1 MNPDSL
7 TERIV
12 TELDEIQHSR
22 ESRTDFLNLPIN
34 PILVFYPKDKSDVIK
49 IVTVAK
55 KYKVPVVVW
64 GSGTSLAG
72 HLSCEG
78 CILLD
83 MKYMNRILE
92 INDVEWYVR
101 VQPGVILGE
110 LNGEL
115 RKRGFFIPPEPASSF
130 LCTVGGVISNASG
143 GMRSVRY
150 GTFKEWVLR
159 LEVVLP
165 NGELVTVGEPFVK
178 NRAGYDLLH
187 LFVGSEGTLGI
198 ITEAWLRIT
207 PLPPEKPFTVLIYLE
222 RFEEGVEVIKRLRRQ
237 GTILDV
243 AEYMDETVVRAINKH
258 FNTNLNSSSGGVLI
272 ISTPPVYERRVTDVL
287 DSLNL
292 RFERVEEE
300 EILSIR
306 ALSGVALKAE
316 WRDRVSEDVVV
327 PLGYLDVAYREIK
340 KLENEYGV
348 RIALLAHLGDG
359 NLHPNI
365 LVESRDDERLKVLYD
380 RIGRLAVDLGGSV
393 SGEHGIGFM
402 KAELLAYQ
410 INSHNGLEVLRIMSD
425 IKRLIDPQNQLNPN
439 KFVQLAWNLWEGR
452 SGHGRGWIKTE
463 G

>member
-1 MNPDSL
+1 
-7 TERIV
+7 
-12 TELDEIQHSR
+12 
-22 ESRTDFLNLPIN
+22 
-34 PILVFYPKDKSDVIK
+34 
-49 IVTVAK
+49 
-55 KYKVPVVVW
+55 
-64 GSGTSLAG
+64 
-72 HLSCEG
+72 
-78 CILLD
+78 
-83 MKYMNRILE
+83 
-92 INDVEWYVR
+92 
-101 VQPGVILGE
+101 
-110 LNGEL
+110 
-115 RKRGFFIPPEPASSF
+115 
-130 LCTVGGVISNASG
+130 
-143 GMRSVRY
+143 
-150 GTFKEWVLR
+150 
-159 LEVVLP
+159 
-165 NGELVTVGEPFVK
+165 
-178 NRAGYDLLH
+178 
-187 LFVGSEGTLGI
+187 
-198 ITEAWLRIT
+198 
-207 PLPPEKPFTVLIYLE
+207 
-222 RFEEGVEVIKRLRRQ
+222 
-237 GTILDV
+237 
-243 AEYMDETVVRAINKH
+243 MDETVVRAINKH

-316 WRDRVSEDVVV
+316 WKDRVSEDVVV